1 MNKKRNAHEGQ
12 FQVQNNFTMKTLE
25 SQAMTLIGT
34 ASEKS
39 PISRKTLARRI
50 GTDDRTVRLVIEVL
64 RHNGEFIVAHEKG
77 GYYYAESEKK
87 YRQWRDSI
95 ESRIKIMNDM
105 LNDMLK
111 EMNKRWRHDLDR

>member
-64 RHNGEFIVAHEKG
+64 RHNGECIVAHERG
-77 GYYYAESEKK
+77 GYYYAESEKQ
-87 YRQWRDSI
+87 YRQWRNSI
-95 ESRIKIMNDM
+95 ESRIKRM
-105 LNDMLK
+105 NDMLK
-111 EMNKRWRHDLDR
+111 EMDKRWQHDLDR

>member
-25 SQAMTLIGT
+25 SQAMTLIGA

-50 GTDDRTVRLVIEVL
+50 GTDDRTARLVIEVL
-64 RHNGEFIVAHEKG
+64 RHNGECIVAHEKAATTTQKAKSSTDNG
-77 GYYYAESEKK
+77 ETASNL
-87 YRQWRDSI
+87 
-95 ESRIKIMNDM
+95 ESR
-105 LNDMLK
+105 
-111 EMNKRWRHDLDR
+111 E